1 MHRTL
6 ICLPILLALL
16 AGCGLHARRVDVRL
30 AEGNFPPRPATAE
43 VELWV
48 GETDLP
54 KIPIAIISSSRTAE
68 RSAEAREAQVEELR
82 QRARDLGAHAV
93 ENLRVETAEVNGIV
107 ADPRT
112 PFTAFKQGE
121 FDLHFVRGTAVYY
134 LTDQEI
140 AAREALGI
148 PAP

>member
-6 ICLPILLALL
+6 ICLPTLLLL
-16 AGCGLHARRVDVRL
+16 IAGCGLATRRVDVRL
-30 AEGNFPPRPATAE
+30 TEGIFPPRPPGAE

-48 GETDLP
+48 GETDRP
-54 KIPIAIISSSRTAE
+54 KIPIAVISSSRTAE

-82 QRARDLGAHAV
+82 ERARSLGAHAV
-93 ENLRVETAEVNGIV
+93 ENLRVETAEVNGFV

-134 LTDQEI
+134 LTDEEI

-148 PAP
+148 SAP